1 MYPFLGCQQSILVHH
16 ADAPFEGMVSSPVL
30 QAARPSA
37 SLDPDWN
44 SEPAA
49 VPRRNNLAGYFL
61 SERQGSL
68 PAASGSSVAKAD
80 ESQTTEATGHRG
92 GYSMDYRKVDNW
104 QENFWSGRWDRQK
117 SAAGS

>member
-80 ESQTTEATGHRG
+80 E
-92 GYSMDYRKVDNW
+92 DYRKVDNW